1 MLIQGQAGNLPTQS
15 NKSGQNSLAQGWLNE
30 SLVSELL
37 APYASLAQNGLVFT
51 AAMQAVT
58 ALSLLST
65 ATATGLILVNPASSG
80 KNLHLLEL
88 SVQTSATEVA
98 TGSNI
103 VLAFNGNPVAAAVVN
118 TTPATISNALLG
130 SGASSV
136 ARANT
141 AATLPAVPIALR
153 PVAFANTTFGVA
165 ATAGLAQ
172 VPTIKEEFRGG
183 IIIAP
188 GCSVSLAALTTAISV
203 LASFTWAELP
213 I

>member
-188 GCSVSLAALTTAISV
+188 G
-203 LASFTWAELP
+203 
-213 I
+213 